1 MSRRTRGVLPGVI
14 NHILSPILSG
24 SGGGGGGSGET
35 NTGANLGADG
45 IGVFKQKEDV
55 QLQFKTLKAGPG
67 IEINQDADQTV
78 IEITSSMTLTSSNGN
93 TFTLGITDGGILTVT
108 EE

>member
-14 NHILSPILSG
+14 NHILSPTLSG
-24 SGGGGGGSGET
+24 SGGGGGGGGET
-35 NTGANLGADG
+35 NTGANLGDG
-45 IGVFKQKEDV
+45 VSVFKQKEDV

-78 IEITSSMTLTSSNGN
+78 LEITSSMTLTSSNGN
-93 TFTLGITDGGILTVT
+93 TFTLGVTDGGILTVT